1 MAHFAKI
8 DENNIVTEVIVVRQE
23 FIDTGVLGDP
33 SKWIQTSYNTRA
45 GKHYEP
51 DSEIEDDKTP
61 LRKNYAG
68 VGYIYDSTR
77 DAFYASQPFPSWT
90 LDEETCLWEPP
101 IAHPDTS
108 KGILYDWDEDNQ
120 QWIKIE
126 E

>member
-51 DSEIEDDKTP
+51 DSEIEDDKP
-61 LRKNYAG
+61 ALRKNYAG
-68 VGYIYDSTR
+68 IGYTYDSTR
-77 DAFYASQPFPSWT
+77 DAFYAPQPFPSWT

-101 IAHPDTS
+101 VAHPDTTD
-108 KGILYDWDEDNQ
+108 GILYNWDEDNQ
-120 QWIKIE
+120 QWIKTE